1 MEKKQVVESLKQMA
15 TKKVANDVFHAWA
28 LRDRTRQVVT
38 VEALAQRMKKE
49 GYDYPQHEYAAILRQ
64 LSNMGLGRLETGA
77 GGKVRALKDVKLTL
91 QSIGK
96 AAVGDAPLQGWH
108 ARNRFGHLIASTDR
122 APELVQE
129 PAPKPVEAPKT
140 PSIAMG
146 VTLVLSV
153 NGKAVTIPV
162 PDGLT
167 VQEVGA
173 LVAKLKGA

>member
-77 GGKVRALKDVKLTL
+77 GGKVRALKDVRLTL
-91 QSIGK
+91 QSIGR
-96 AAVGDAPLQGWH
+96 AAVGDAPLKGWH
-108 ARNRFGHLIASTDR
+108 ARNRFGHLVTSTDS
-122 APELVQE
+122 APEIVQE
-129 PAPKPVEAPKT
+129 KAVE
-140 PSIAMG
+140 PSSTINVG
-146 VTLVLSV
+146 VTLM
-153 NGKAVTIPV
+153 VTINDKSV
-162 PDGLT
+162 GIQIPDNLT
-167 VQEVGA
+167 VAEVSA
-173 LVAKLKGA
+173 LVAKLKGV